1 MQSLSRVKEEILEGT
16 PRQEQG
22 WLWVAKHI
30 SEEMPLVS
38 CPTTAYFK
46 ISPYWDHTTSYFEG
60 GKGRDNDFL
69 KRIHDITN
77 MTKINYGV
85 WFYFVLLTLS
95 LLVKHEIIYMES
107 ACIIKKP
114 AHETMIAISSIIYDT
129 HFQDPLFK
137 W

>member
-1 MQSLSRVKEEILEGT
+1 MQAGCYLSENT
-16 PRQEQG
+16 
-22 WLWVAKHI
+22 H
-30 SEEMPLVS
+30 
-38 CPTTAYFK
+38 
-46 ISPYWDHTTSYFEG
+46 HTTSYFEG

-77 MTKINYGV
+77 MTKINYGA